1 MTALPVSIEYGQGK
15 GIREWRPFPHQERFL
30 EAQEDEVFFGGA
42 PGPGKSEV
50 LLIYLFMR
58 CVTIP
63 GHRGLYLRREFP
75 MLERTVIPRSMQLFY
90 GTGARYNATKHF
102 WYFPHKDGP
111 GSVLEFGH
119 MYEKHDMYAY
129 QGAEYESIC
138 FDELTEFEEEMFEFM
153 LSRLRTTK
161 PGVRTQVR
169 AASNPLGIGHQWV
182 KARFVDPAPEGGA
195 WEREFEIPR
204 VGTIRRSF
212 RYIPCTVFDNPIIV
226 RENPQY
232 IAQIDSLPEPR
243 RTAYLKGD
251 WNVYEGAFFAEF
263 NAEQHVV
270 EPFDISGMPVVCT
283 MDWGFAKPYA
293 IYWAAVDADENLY
306 IVDELYGWGGK
317 PDVGSRESAAEVAQK
332 VRELETQRGYQVVQ
346 RVADPAIW
354 QRSGHTGPSIGEEF
368 MQAGLIFERADNDR
382 VQGWNQMHMRIKHG
396 RLKVFA
402 RRCPH
407 LLRTLPSLPP
417 SPSNPEDLDTKTED
431 HAADSIRYLCMSR
444 PMGPEPVAR
453 SPKPL
458 PFALQDDEP
467 VRTGYLE
474 W

>member
-1 MTALPVSIEYGQGK
+1 MAVAKVRDSASPLQIVWT
-15 GIREWRPFPHQERFL
+15 PFPHQNAFL
-30 EAQEDEVFFGGA
+30 TATEDEVFFGGA
-42 PGPGKSEV
+42 AGPGKSEA
-50 LLIYLFMR
+50 LLMYAILR
-58 CVTIP
+58 CQYVP
-63 GHRGLYLRREFP
+63 GARVIYLRREFP
-75 MLERTVIPRSMQLFY
+75 MLERSVIPRSLQLLS
-90 GTGARYNATKHF
+90 GAMDAGLARYNATKHYWAF
-102 WYFPHKDGP
+102 WNK
-111 GSVLEFGH
+111 SILEFGH

-129 QGAEYESIC
+129 QGAEYDSVI
-138 FDELTEFEEEMFEFM
+138 FDELTEFEEDMYDFM
-153 LSRLRTTK
+153 LSRLRTSK
-161 PGVRTQVR
+161 SGVRAQVR
-169 AASNPLGIGHQWV
+169 AASNPLGIGHAWV
-182 KARFVDPAPEGGA
+182 KARFVDPAPQGGA
-195 WEREFEIPR
+195 WETEIEVPR
-204 VGTIRRSF
+204 VGKIKRTF
-212 RYIPCTVFDNPIIV
+212 RYIPCTVFDNPIFV
-226 RENPQY
+226 EQHPEY
-232 IAQIDSLPEPR
+232 IAQLERLPEPKR
-243 RTAYLKGD
+243 SAYLYGD

-263 NAEQHVV
+263 NVEQHVV
-270 EPFDISGMPVVCT
+270 EPFDVSGMPIVCT

-332 VRELETQRGYQVVQ
+332 VRELEARRGYQVVQ

-417 SPSNPEDLDTKTED
+417 SPSNPEDLDTKAED

-444 PMGPEPVAR
+444 PIGPEPVAR
-453 SPKPL
+453 PPKPL
-458 PFALQDDEP
+458 PFALKDDEP